1 MITNQYSHGWCVKII
16 IMKIIDSPIKKTD
29 LKSCQNQ
36 IDNIAVKGVV
46 DVEKEL
52 LAIDAEFHADLE
64 QFLLQN
70 GSNQHDLWGINLYFE
85 EDDLDDFLEFDSMIN
100 LRPSQNN
107 RSRGIDSP
115 ELREKIQKVVT
126 KWVK

>member
-1 MITNQYSHGWCVKII
+1 
-16 IMKIIDSPIKKTD
+16 MKIIDSPIKKTD

-107 RSRGIDSP
+107 RSRGVDSP